1 MDEASSLVFDFF
13 AGRHI
18 ALKQEWLSNVFVF
31 LLTSLEEVANTRK
44 IANLVFEQWKYAS
57 LEESTYPVLSQ
68 LRLDNND
75 DEAPLYHP
83 IVLQMTSI
91 VDIGAPF
98 HLQFSTL
105 VYEFVDNSGFEPL
118 PDMETGG
125 RSDIWE
131 KPRRML
137 LLTLSDGE
145 TEFKAIEYRSIK
157 ALSLL
162 IKPGCKVLLIPPVR
176 CRKDVFLLNP
186 ENIQIIGGDVESL
199 FATGRPLEVMARKLN
214 ITVPTSSARGV
225 MERTQVQLDANG
237 SQDNHSKQHA
247 SANLQRKKTGSMD
260 SRCGNELSENLIDA
274 SKPNLAKSKRSSSLG
289 EALAVNNVEC
299 RVASCLDES
308 TSTAIPHPRN
318 RTKPIAQVPP
328 LYQTCLS
335 SSVELE
341 ESPPDFEA
349 ELERLRAT
357 ESSSFRGDEAANTTK
372 DVQTAVAED
381 TSHNNISSAN
391 ETNSPTNV
399 ERNRRRLFELF
410 NYLVYPDTQRSLQ
423 PQPPA
428 STKRDKQD
436 EWQPSSSKK
445 VKLEVIT
452 LDDDEHKPSDVAPHT
467 TTATS
472 YATHVLSQPPQPQQD
487 SKSDLIG
494 KFRALNI
501 VRLADAVRLMRFA
514 VGSCRKTVQAIVVDI
529 VDSLRIV
536 DEMWTMKVTV
546 QDESID
552 SLLCIIDNTSLTSLI
567 GLTPKEAMEVRTS
580 NDVSRRRDGQRRLAA
595 VEAQLKRLDLVLELE
610 LFSGGRA
617 DPVIRSIRTLMQVL
631 DVL

>member
-13 AGRHI
+13 AERHI
-18 ALKQEWLSNVFVF
+18 ALKQEWLSN
-31 LLTSLEEVANTRK
+31 NTRK

-83 IVLQMTSI
+83 IVLQITSI

-260 SRCGNELSENLIDA
+260 SRCGN
-274 SKPNLAKSKRSSSLG
+274 G
-289 EALAVNNVEC
+289 
-299 RVASCLDES
+299 S
-308 TSTAIPHPRN
+308 TP
-318 RTKPIAQVPP
+318 VPP

-357 ESSSFRGDEAANTTK
+357 ERGDEAANTTK

-399 ERNRRRLFELF
+399 ERNRH
-410 NYLVYPDTQRSLQ
+410 TQRSLQ

-472 YATHVLSQPPQPQQD
+472 YATQVLSQPPQPQQD

-514 VGSCRKTVQAIVVDI
+514 VGSCRKTVQSIISLYFEAIVVDI

>member
-1 MDEASSLVFDFF
+1 MDEASSFVFDFF
-13 AGRHI
+13 AERHI
-18 ALKQEWLSNVFVF
+18 ALKQDWLSNVLAF
-31 LLTSLEEVANTRK
+31 LLTSLEEVTIN
-44 IANLVFEQWKYAS
+44 
-57 LEESTYPVLSQ
+57 
-68 LRLDNND
+68 
-75 DEAPLYHP
+75 
-83 IVLQMTSI
+83 SI

-98 HLQFSTL
+98 HLQFTTL
-105 VYEFVDNSGFEPL
+105 VYEFVDDSGFEPL

-125 RSDIWE
+125 HSDLWE

-137 LLTLSDGE
+137 LLTVSDGE

-186 ENIQIIGGDVESL
+186 ESIQIIGGDVESL
-199 FATGRPLEVMARKLN
+199 FATGRPLQIMTKKLN
-214 ITVPTSSARGV
+214 VTIPTSSARGAT
-225 MERTQVQLDANG
+225 ERTQVQSDAKG
-237 SQDNHSKQHA
+237 SQDNDSKQHKSA
-247 SANLQRKKTGSMD
+247 SLQHTRTESKVSRCANEMSKYMIVAGIPNSAN
-260 SRCGNELSENLIDA
+260 
-274 SKPNLAKSKRSSSLG
+274 SKRSPSVG
-289 EALAVNNVEC
+289 EASAVNMEEC
-299 RVASCLDES
+299 RVASCLEE
-308 TSTAIPHPRN
+308 TTPMAIPNPCN
-318 RTKPIAQVPP
+318 RTRPIAQVSP
-328 LYQTCLS
+328 LHQICRS

-357 ESSSFRGDEAANTTK
+357 ESSSFRGGKASNTTK
-372 DVQTAVAED
+372 GIQTADVDD
-381 TSHNNISSAN
+381 TSRNNASSTR
-391 ETNSPTNV
+391 ETNSPRSA
-399 ERNRRRLFELF
+399 ERNRNTKL
-410 NYLVYPDTQRSLQ
+410 SLQ
-423 PQPPA
+423 LQTPA
-428 STKRDKQD
+428 PTKRDKQD

-445 VKLEVIT
+445 VKVEVIT
-452 LDDDEHKPSDVAPHT
+452 LDDDEHKPSDVALHT

-472 YATHVLSQPPQPQQD
+472 CATQVFSQAPQPQQD
-487 SKSDLIG
+487 NRSDLIG
-494 KFRALNI
+494 QFRALNI

-617 DPVIRSIRTLMQVL
+617 DPVIRNIRTLMQAL